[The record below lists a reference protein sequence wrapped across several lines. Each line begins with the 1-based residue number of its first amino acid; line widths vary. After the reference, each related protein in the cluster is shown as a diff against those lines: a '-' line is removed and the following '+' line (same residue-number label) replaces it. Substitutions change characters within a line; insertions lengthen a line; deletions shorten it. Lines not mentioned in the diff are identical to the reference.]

1 MTIDDLIASA
11 KVEAKSEVLMEVLS
25 MSHRVGKYYQISIS
39 DFDDIVRNITNTPDK
54 GDEPCPT

>member
-39 DFDDIVRNITNTPDK
+39 DFDDIVRNITNTHDK
-54 GDEPCPT
+54 DEP